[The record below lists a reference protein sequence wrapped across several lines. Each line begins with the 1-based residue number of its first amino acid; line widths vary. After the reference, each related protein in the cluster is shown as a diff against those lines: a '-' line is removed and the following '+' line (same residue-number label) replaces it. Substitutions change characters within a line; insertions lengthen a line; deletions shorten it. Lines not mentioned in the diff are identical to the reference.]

1 MNVWVVY
8 DIESSK
14 EGNKRRSKIVKEIKK
29 FGLYRVQKSVFAGNI
44 ENNRFDELY
53 IFSKNMIDQQKDSVY
68 IFPMCKADFEAVKLI
83 GKGFDKDLISGEK
96 KEIFL

>member
-29 FGLYRVQKSVFAGNI
+29 FGLYRVQKSVLL
-44 ENNRFDELY
+44 ET
-53 IFSKNMIDQQKDSVY
+53 
-68 IFPMCKADFEAVKLI
+68 
-83 GKGFDKDLISGEK
+83 
-96 KEIFL
+96 